1 MEPAAG
7 KRVTW
12 TEYLEYRARTRE
24 YDLDVIEHI
33 ARLST
38 ERYYD
43 TATLRSVAVGKHDK
57 RLVLVPYDSD
67 EDSITP
73 VTIHA
78 VTRPQIEFRIR
89 TGRFIHE

>member
-1 MEPAAG
+1 MDPAAG

-12 TEYLEYRARTRE
+12 TGYLRYRAQTRE
-24 YDLDVIEHI
+24 YDLEIVEQIV
-33 ARLST
+33 RYST

-43 TATLRSVAVGKHDK
+43 TATLRTVAVGKHDK

-73 VTIHA
+73 VTVHA
-78 VTRPQIEFRIR
+78 VTRPQIELRIKS
-89 TGRFIHE
+89 GRFIHE

>member
-1 MEPAAG
+1 MDPVTG

-12 TEYLEYRARTRE
+12 TEYLKYRASTRE
-24 YDLDVIEHI
+24 YDLEVIEQI
-33 ARLST
+33 VRYST

-43 TATLRSVAVGKHDK
+43 TATLRTVAVGKHDK

-73 VTIHA
+73 VTVHA
-78 VTRPQIEFRIR
+78 VTRPQIDLRIK